1 MTNHTTDDVAAESA
15 LLDVKFVGPATAAVL
30 SEAGIEAADIES
42 KSISFE
48 ALVEAGTNVGVATKI
63 RRHHSLS
70 WNFGG
75 TSGEELETR
84 SGQIRGLQDDER
96 EWVAASSGDW
106 QERTVAPAEAS
117 ENGEG
122 TAPAETDGSGE
133 AEAAEA
139 AWRDRSKPD
148 PVTEV
153 SGIGTAYAERL
164 AEAGINSVR
173 SLATAD
179 PNSVADVLELDAEQV
194 SEWRDRASDLS

>member
-1 MTNHTTDDVAAESA
+1 MTNDSTDDSTAVAA
-15 LLDVKFVGPATAAVL
+15 LLDVKYVGPATATVL
-30 SEAGIEAADIES
+30 EEAGIEAADIET

-75 TSGEELETR
+75 TSGRELETR

-106 QERTVAPAEAS
+106 QERTVSAGEEAES
-117 ENGEG
+117 G
-122 TAPAETDGSGE
+122 TDRTPAETDGSGE
-133 AEAAEA
+133 AAAAEA

-148 PVTEV
+148 PVTDV

-179 PNSVADVLELDAEQV
+179 PESVADVLELDAEQV
-194 SEWRDRASDLS
+194 SDWRERASELT